1 MMDGVRPR
9 GIIRMMVPFGSISF
23 ATLSANG
30 RDLRTP
36 AIQSGTR
43 NKRTA
48 AWTWCP
54 RDSRWR
60 SACAPSSQGSPHGRW
75 TVKR

>member
-30 RDLRTP
+30 RYLRIP
-36 AIQSGTR
+36 AEGR
-43 NKRTA
+43 
-48 AWTWCP
+48 
-54 RDSRWR
+54 SRR
-60 SACAPSSQGSPHGRW
+60 YRVVADREGARRGGNRPGRH
-75 TVKR
+75 